1 MIPQIWQL
9 LHPISKSILLKI
21 SKKSNFLCIQ
31 YEHLPIQN
39 NIVPIKFPGLGQGR
53 LWWPMTHLPVEA
65 FGELNPFQLSERKA
79 LEILWELFLQ
89 YKMKFHLHPNFN
101 VHINV
106 DLVSTKIGH
115 IANEILNS
123 SMHYQ
128 VCMSKFFRLLIIIRC
143 SKKVANK
150 VMVYHWKYKI
160 MKYLFYLL
168 ISTHYSSDVLGSKHF
183 LSIFIACSCIFGQKC
198 FHV

>member
-1 MIPQIWQL
+1 
-9 LHPISKSILLKI
+9 
-21 SKKSNFLCIQ
+21 
-31 YEHLPIQN
+31 
-39 NIVPIKFPGLGQGR
+39 
-53 LWWPMTHLPVEA
+53 MTHLPVEA
-65 FGELNPFQLSERKA
+65 FGELNPFQLREKKA

-115 IANEILNS
+115 IANEKLNS

-160 MKYLFYLL
+160 MKYRIITRRALEVGYISPRALEVGYLA
-168 ISTHYSSDVLGSKHF
+168 LG
-183 LSIFIACSCIFGQKC
+183 LRIFPALEL
-198 FHV
+198 